1 MEDLTRLIM
10 NALSEESISPM
21 AADELISALPKT
33 LEEICECILTKHK
46 AGFNVSD
53 NKILCPTCRKIQPI
67 KK

>member
-33 LEEICECILTKHK
+33 LEEICE
-46 AGFNVSD
+46 
-53 NKILCPTCRKIQPI
+53 
-67 KK
+67 